1 MIPHI
6 RTFTLLTTLTAILIA
21 TSCSSDDTRRFDD
34 ELRQA
39 DMAVAE
45 GDMTA
50 ATSIA
55 RRLSDEHLDAM
66 TAGQLCRLSILYMQ
80 LSDDGNQSENI
91 SRATDC
97 YRKAFATDS
106 DSARQYYSQLGPEQT
121 ANAQMLATIAGSIGT
136 ALPGEAETDTLPETI
151 INDSHEH

>member
-6 RTFTLLTTLTAILIA
+6 RTFTLLTTLTAIHSA

-91 SRATDC
+91 SSATDC

-106 DSARQYYSQLGPEQT
+106 DSARQYY
-121 ANAQMLATIAGSIGT
+121 
-136 ALPGEAETDTLPETI
+136 
-151 INDSHEH
+151 